1 MQTSHGGETTTAWCD
16 AQASHSAGAIRTLQV
31 RMELPLFPDESWRPM
46 GMKAEICS
54 RSCLVLDGFN
64 PGKWTCARANDA
76 HQLSDFRLLQLLP
89 DCCSAL
95 LLWLAVSGWSRAVRG
110 FLDGQN
116 RLRIRP
122 WAVINAPR
130 KRPAGAVC
138 CCVRRAR
145 WRRCRRPRSGLST
158 RTCVCTTTAGRRVR
172 TCARAST
179 TTT

>member
-16 AQASHSAGAIRTLQV
+16 TQASHSAGAIRTLQV

-89 DCCSAL
+89 DCL
-95 LLWLAVSGWSRAVRG
+95 LVFDTNCRNFSFGRRY
-110 FLDGQN
+110 LD
-116 RLRIRP
+116 RP
-122 WAVINAPR
+122 ID
-130 KRPAGAVC
+130 
-138 CCVRRAR
+138 RAR
-145 WRRCRRPRSGLST
+145 
-158 RTCVCTTTAGRRVR
+158 A
-172 TCARAST
+172 
-179 TTT
+179 